1 MATGRRRRFSA
12 AEKYQILLEGRL
24 VGASPRPDRG
34 PAPDQIGGQ
43 PPTRSGASV
52 AEVCRRHQIAAS
64 QYYDWERL
72 AKEGALTA
80 LAQGKRKL
88 AVAPQDMSAEV
99 ARLREVVVE
108 LSAENL
114 AWKKGRY

>member
-1 MATGRRRRFSA
+1 MAMVTGRRRRFSA

-24 VGASPRPDRG
+24 A
-34 PAPDQIGGQ
+34 
-43 PPTRSGASV
+43 GASV

-72 AKEGALTA
+72 AKEGALSA

-88 AVAPQDMSAEV
+88 AGAPADMSAEV

>member
-12 AEKYQILLEGRL
+12 AEKYQILLEGRM
-24 VGASPRPDRG
+24 
-34 PAPDQIGGQ
+34 
-43 PPTRSGASV
+43 SGASV
-52 AEVCRRHQIAAS
+52 AEVCRQHQIAAS

-72 AKEGALTA
+72 AKAGALTA

-88 AVAPQDMSAEV
+88 AAAQPDLSAEV